1 MFRSLGFAA
10 LSLLPLSLAQITND
24 FESGWDQTTWATY
37 APDCNQGGVVS
48 LDTTKAHSG
57 SNSIKV
63 AGAGGYC
70 GHAFFGTTKVPS
82 GDVYVRTWLQA
93 SKAFTS
99 EHVTFIVMPDAAEGV
114 NQHLR
119 VGGMSE
125 ILMYNRQDNDA
136 TLPDLSPQGIATSQ
150 NLPAGTWQCLEYH
163 LGADGTIET
172 WLNGAAIAGLTVG
185 PGVSNANANGWT
197 RSKFVPKISGVYF
210 GWESYGGSTNTFWYD
225 DIAIASSRI
234 GCSGGGSTGPTTSK
248 ASSTS
253 KASTTL
259 VTSTSAATTTKAS
272 TTTSAAPTTSGCVSP
287 KYGQC
292 GGKEWTGCTSCA
304 SGTTCKASGEY
315 YSQCL

>member
-1 MFRSLGFAA
+1 
-10 LSLLPLSLAQITND
+10 
-24 FESGWDQTTWATY
+24 
-37 APDCNQGGVVS
+37 
-48 LDTTKAHSG
+48 
-57 SNSIKV
+57 
-63 AGAGGYC
+63 
-70 GHAFFGTTKVPS
+70 
-82 GDVYVRTWLQA
+82 
-93 SKAFTS
+93 
-99 EHVTFIVMPDAAEGV
+99 MPDAAEGT

-119 VGGMSE
+119 FGGMSE

-163 LGADGTIET
+163 LGTDGSIET

-248 ASSTS
+248 ASTTTKASSTS
-253 KASTTL
+253 KVSTTL
-259 VTSTSAATTTKAS
+259 VTSTSAGNTASTTKAS
-272 TTTSAAPTTSGCVSP
+272 TTTSATSTPSSCVSP
-287 KYGQC
+287 KYGQ
-292 GGKEWTGCTSCA
+292 
-304 SGTTCKASGEY
+304 
-315 YSQCL
+315 

>member
-1 MFRSLGFAA
+1 
-10 LSLLPLSLAQITND
+10 
-24 FESGWDQTTWATY
+24 
-37 APDCNQGGVVS
+37 
-48 LDTTKAHSG
+48 
-57 SNSIKV
+57 
-63 AGAGGYC
+63 
-70 GHAFFGTTKVPS
+70 
-82 GDVYVRTWLQA
+82 
-93 SKAFTS
+93 
-99 EHVTFIVMPDAAEGV
+99 MPDAAEGV

-163 LGADGTIET
+163 LGTDGSIET

-234 GCSGGGSTGPTTSK
+234 GCSGGGSTGPTTTRASTTTK

-253 KASTTL
+253 KVSTTL
-259 VTSTSAATTTKAS
+259 VTSTSAGTTASTTKAS
-272 TTTSAAPTTSGCVSP
+272 TTTFAPPTTSGCVSP
-287 KYGQC
+287 KYGQ
-292 GGKEWTGCTSCA
+292 
-304 SGTTCKASGEY
+304 
-315 YSQCL
+315 

>member
-1 MFRSLGFAA
+1 
-10 LSLLPLSLAQITND
+10 
-24 FESGWDQTTWATY
+24 
-37 APDCNQGGVVS
+37 
-48 LDTTKAHSG
+48 
-57 SNSIKV
+57 
-63 AGAGGYC
+63 
-70 GHAFFGTTKVPS
+70 
-82 GDVYVRTWLQA
+82 
-93 SKAFTS
+93 
-99 EHVTFIVMPDAAEGV
+99 MPDTAEGV

-150 NLPAGTWQCLEYH
+150 NLAAGTWQCLEYH
-163 LGADGTIET
+163 LGTDGSIET

-248 ASSTS
+248 ASTTTKASSTS
-253 KASTTL
+253 KVSTTL
-259 VTSTSAATTTKAS
+259 VTSTSAGNTASTTKAS
-272 TTTSAAPTTSGCVSP
+272 TTTSATSTPSSCVSP
-287 KYGQC
+287 KYGQ
-292 GGKEWTGCTSCA
+292 
-304 SGTTCKASGEY
+304 
-315 YSQCL
+315 